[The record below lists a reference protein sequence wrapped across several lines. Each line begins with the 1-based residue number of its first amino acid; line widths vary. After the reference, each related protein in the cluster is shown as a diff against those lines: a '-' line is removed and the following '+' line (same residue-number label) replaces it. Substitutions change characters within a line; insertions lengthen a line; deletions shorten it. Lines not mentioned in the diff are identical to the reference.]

1 MGQLL
6 TVWRT
11 ASNLRRPY
19 LDVRDDV
26 DALSFIV
33 GVQLFDGRLCNVVT
47 KNATVKMMRDIITL
61 HRPGVATRC
70 VDTAIFLRLSYTI
83 WSERFMI
90 LGFEFRGSLEQWI
103 AETIEFL
110 KASSVGS
117 ASEAPATAVV
127 RSAGLRAT

>member
-1 MGQLL
+1 VPFRHVVLRVCRNALMGQLL

-33 GVQLFDGRLCNVVT
+33 GAQLFDGRICNVET

-70 VDTAIFLRLSYTI
+70 VKPRCYCTSPT
-83 WSERFMI
+83 RF
-90 LGFEFRGSLEQWI
+90 G
-103 AETIEFL
+103 
-110 KASSVGS
+110 AS
-117 ASEAPATAVV
+117 P
-127 RSAGLRAT
+127 